1 MDPRFTLDTDGTLRT
16 HDAGEQRAMSKRAG
30 VYTVARTSPD
40 ILLMLRTP
48 AQGGT
53 LEARPRVVLAGDCA
67 SFPLADLIAFL
78 GQSRWSGLLKVVSP
92 SGERTLAFK
101 EGEIRSA
108 TSDAQTDRIGEVL
121 VRFGFVSRADLDAAL
136 RNNPPSRI
144 GRALV
149 EQGLI
154 QAHDLFKCLTEQV
167 SEIFHGLMLC
177 TEGAFLLIDQE
188 MDEKIHNLNLSTQ
201 SLLMDSI
208 RKIDEM
214 AHFRRRI
221 QHGRLYVAKKRESD
235 GSLEPEEETLL
246 ALCSGTLTIIEL
258 GQAARLS
265 EFDATRI
272 VYRLLEGGYATVATG
287 PVTPDAGHTTSSGFD
302 AGHSANISDEAK
314 RIINVFNFIF
324 REVRDEVARRGQLS
338 AFLSS
343 ANAALR
349 DNNLS
354 SSPLLADLSFGPD
367 GQLSASQVLEQFDRV
382 RNELGNGPLGSLRQA
397 LSDVM
402 FFLLFQAGELLEQR
416 ADEDLARRVKELL
429 ATLEVK

>member
-1 MDPRFTLDTDGTLRT
+1 MDQRFTLDSHGTLHSSDSNAQRSLSDRT
-16 HDAGEQRAMSKRAG
+16 GLYSL
-30 VYTVARTSPD
+30 ARTSPD
-40 ILLMLRTP
+40 WLLLVRSP
-48 AQGGT
+48 SLGGT

-78 GQSRWSGLLKVVSP
+78 GQSRWTGMLKVVSP
-92 SGERTLAFK
+92 SGERSLALK
-101 EGEIRSA
+101 EGEVRSA
-108 TSDAQTDRIGEVL
+108 TSDAPTDRIGEVL
-121 VRFGFVSRADLDAAL
+121 VRLGFVSRADLDSAL
-136 RNNPPSRI
+136 RSNPPSRI

-149 EQGLI
+149 EGGVV

-188 MDEKIHNLNLSTQ
+188 MDEKVHNLNLSTQ

-221 QHGRLYVAKKRESD
+221 QHGRLYVAKKRD
-235 GSLEPEEETLL
+235 ADTQLEPEEDQVLG
-246 ALCSGTLTIIEL
+246 LCNGQRTIIEL

-272 VYRLLEGGYATVATG
+272 VYRLLEGGYATVSSAPVSPESTFSAG
-287 PVTPDAGHTTSSGFD
+287 PGFD
-302 AGHSANISDEAK
+302 AGHSANISEEAK
-314 RIINVFNFIF
+314 RITNVFNFIF

-338 AFLSS
+338 TFLSS

-354 SSPLLADLSFGPD
+354 SSPLLEGLSFGPD
-367 GQLSASQVLEQFDRV
+367 GQLSVPQVLEQFDRV
-382 RNELGNGPLGSLRQA
+382 RTDLGPGPLGALRQA

-429 ATLEVK
+429 TTLEVK

>member
-1 MDPRFTLDTDGTLRT
+1 VDPRVTLDEGGTLHT
-16 HDAGEQRAMSKRAG
+16 SDSGEQRSLRKRAG
-30 VYTVARTSPD
+30 VYTLARTSPD
-40 ILLMLRTP
+40 WMLLLRAP
-48 AQGGT
+48 AKGGT
-53 LEARPRVVLAGDCA
+53 QETRPRVVLAGDCA
-67 SFPLADLIAFL
+67 CFPLADLIAFL
-78 GQSRWSGLLKVVSP
+78 GQSRWSGMLKVVSP
-92 SGERTLAFK
+92 SGERTLALK
-101 EGEIRSA
+101 EGEVRSA
-108 TSDAQTDRIGEVL
+108 SSDAHTDRIGEVL
-121 VRFGFVSRADLDAAL
+121 VRFGFVSRGDLDSAL

-149 EQGLI
+149 ESGLI

-177 TEGAFLLIDQE
+177 TEGAFLLVDQE
-188 MDEKIHNLNLSTQ
+188 MDEKVHNLNLSTQ

-221 QHGRLYVAKKRESD
+221 QHGRLFVARKRDSD
-235 GSLEPEEETLL
+235 GTLEPDEDQVL
-246 ALCSGTLTIIEL
+246 ALCNGVRTIIEL

-272 VYRLLEGGYATVATG
+272 VYRLLEGGYATVSSTHVAH
-287 PVTPDAGHTTSSGFD
+287 DAGHTTSPGFD

-338 AFLSS
+338 NFLSS

-354 SSPLLADLSFGPD
+354 SSPLLEDLSFGPD
-367 GQLSASQVLEQFDRV
+367 GQLSVPQVLEQFDRV
-382 RNELGNGPLGSLRQA
+382 RGDLGSGPLGALRQA

-429 ATLEVK
+429 ATLEAK